1 MRILVLTHEFPPVG
15 GGGGQAALDTC
26 QGFVQRGHEVQL
38 LTAHMDGL
46 NYHENL
52 DGIQVR
58 RVSSLRRIP
67 YQAGLLSMLGF
78 IIAGLLVGSNHI
90 RSWRPDVIHVHFAV
104 PAGLVAWVLSR
115 LYDVPYV
122 LTAHLGDIPGG
133 VPTKTSKWFRW
144 VYPFTP
150 RIWQDADQVI
160 AVSEYSRQLA
170 LKYYQVEIK
179 VIPNGVNLNVL
190 DPGIIEV
197 NKPPQITFA
206 GRFVPQ
212 KRPVTLVQILA
223 KLSDLNWECIMLG
236 DGPLRSDVEEVIHKS
251 GMQDRI
257 KLTGWVT
264 PEEVITCL
272 RNSDILFMPSS
283 AEGLPIV
290 GIQALA
296 MGLAIVGS
304 RVGGFVDIVDQGK
317 NGFLYPP
324 EDTEAMQIVLRKFI
338 SNPEELLAFRKQ
350 SRKRSS
356 RFNINQVVD
365 DYIQIFEKAGSN

>member
-1 MRILVLTHEFPPVG
+1 ME
-15 GGGGQAALDTC
+15 
-26 QGFVQRGHEVQL
+26 
-38 LTAHMDGL
+38 GL
-46 NYHENL
+46 NHHEDL
-52 DGIQVR
+52 EGIQVR

-78 IIAGLLVGSNHI
+78 ILAGLLVGSNHI

-104 PAGLVAWVLSR
+104 PAGVVAWILSR
-115 LYDVPYV
+115 MYDVPYI

-133 VPTKTSKWFRW
+133 VPTKTSRWFRW
-144 VYPFTP
+144 IYPFTP
-150 RIWQDADQVI
+150 RIWQDADQVV

-170 LKYYQVEIK
+170 LKYYQVDIN

-190 DPGIIEV
+190 APGIIEV
-197 NKPPQITFA
+197 SKPPQITFA
-206 GRFVPQ
+206 GRFVSQ
-212 KRPVTLVQILA
+212 KNPITIVQIMAQLR
-223 KLSDLNWECIMLG
+223 DLDWQFSMIG
-236 DGPLRSDVEEVIHKS
+236 DGPLRSYVEEEIENADL
-251 GMQDRI
+251 QDRFT
-257 KLTGWVT
+257 LTGWVT
-264 PEEVITCL
+264 PDEVITFL
-272 RNSDILFMPSS
+272 RNSDVLFMPSS
-283 AEGLPIV
+283 TEGLPIIGV
-290 GIQALA
+290 QALA

-356 RFNINQVVD
+356 RFNINRVVD
-365 DYIQIFEKAGSN
+365 DYVKIFEKVASN

>member
-26 QGFVQRGHEVQL
+26 QGLVQRGHEVHL
-38 LTAHMDGL
+38 LTAHMEGL
-46 NYHENL
+46 NHHEDL
-52 DGIQVR
+52 EGIQVR

-78 IIAGLLVGSNHI
+78 ILAGLLVGSNHI

-104 PAGLVAWVLSR
+104 PAGVVAWILSR
-115 LYDVPYV
+115 MYDVPYI

-133 VPTKTSKWFRW
+133 VPTKTSRWFRW
-144 VYPFTP
+144 IYPFTP
-150 RIWQDADQVI
+150 RIWQDADQVV

-170 LKYYQVEIK
+170 LKYYQVDIN

-197 NKPPQITFA
+197 SKPPQITFA
-206 GRFVPQ
+206 GRFVSQ
-212 KRPVTLVQILA
+212 KNPITIVQIMAQLR
-223 KLSDLNWECIMLG
+223 DLDWQFSMIG
-236 DGPLRSDVEEVIHKS
+236 DGPLRSYVEEEIENADL
-251 GMQDRI
+251 QDRFT
-257 KLTGWVT
+257 LTGWVT
-264 PEEVITCL
+264 PDEVITFL
-272 RNSDILFMPSS
+272 RNSDVLFMPSS
-283 AEGLPIV
+283 TEGLPIIGV
-290 GIQALA
+290 QALA

-356 RFNINQVVD
+356 RFNINRVVD
-365 DYIQIFEKAGSN
+365 DYVKIFEKVASN